1 MITPHPSSAKWLGR
15 RRNLDRNCDN
25 FRSVYN
31 SEEVTMNTKQFRKL
45 VSLAPIALV
54 MIAWQPAANLS
65 AQAAKPAAPAGQ
77 VNIVKEIMDHKD
89 MLNWKPAPNGIPSDV
104 CSILQVC
111 NGAVKVVALPRS
123 TEGGQ
128 PVLRGV
134 FLTQD
139 DKKTDVLVLE
149 RDTAVD
155 RYYFLLT
162 PQGSLAKAAY
172 AQVGSRS
179 WTPVGMALSGPIFDK
194 DKVVWH
200 NWASKLGT
208 AAAADK
214 KPES

>member
-1 MITPHPSSAKWLGR
+1 
-15 RRNLDRNCDN
+15 
-25 FRSVYN
+25 
-31 SEEVTMNTKQFRKL
+31 MNTKRFRKL
-45 VSLAPIALV
+45 VWLAPIAV
-54 MIAWQPAANLS
+54 VVIASQPAANLS
-65 AQAAKPAAPAGQ
+65 AQAKPAAAAPAGQ

-89 MLNWKPAPNGIPSDV
+89 MLNWKPAPNGVPSDV
-104 CSILQVC
+104 CAILQVC
-111 NGAVKVVALPRS
+111 NGAVKVVALPKS
-123 TEGGQ
+123 TENGQ

-139 DKKTDVLVLE
+139 DKKADVLVLE

-162 PQGSLAKAAY
+162 PQGTLAKAAY

>member
-31 SEEVTMNTKQFRKL
+31 SEEVTMNNRQFRKL
-45 VSLAPIALV
+45 FWLAPIALL
-54 MIAWQPAANLS
+54 IIIWQPTANLCS
-65 AQAAKPAAPAGQ
+65 QAAKPATPVGQ
-77 VNIVKEIMDHKD
+77 DNIVKEIMDHKD
-89 MLNWKPAPNGIPSDV
+89 TLNWKPAANGIPSDV

-111 NGAVKVVALPRS
+111 NGPVKVVALPRS

-128 PVLRGV
+128 PMGRGV

-139 DKKTDVLVLE
+139 DKKADVLVLE
-149 RDTAVD
+149 RQTPVDT
-155 RYYFLLT
+155 YFFLLT
-162 PQGSLAKAAY
+162 PQGTLAKDAH
-172 AQVGSRS
+172 AQVSSRS
-179 WTPVGMALSGPIFDK
+179 WTAVGMALSGSIFEK

-200 NWASKLGT
+200 NWATKLGT